1 MPKSKFRH
9 YPILFSQDPS
19 EEGGARETG
28 NSQMTNVKQDKA
40 PQSEITEPGRQTT
53 GPPMPP
59 PQPRLAPLMPVHK
72 VTCPYSLAQNP
83 PRPNSFLQA
92 ETAEKDTHFGF
103 HKIEGQKSVV
113 LQPECP
119 LVMTYTL
126 LRQFGLLQLKASRR
140 RHSCFQA
147 QTLSNN
153 TTSSGPPAI
162 FQNHFWL

>member
-1 MPKSKFRH
+1 MPKSKFIH
-9 YPILFSQDPS
+9 YLILFSQYPS

-28 NSQMTNVKQDKA
+28 NSQMTNMKQDKA
-40 PQSEITEPGRQTT
+40 PQSEITEPGLKSKSSDHWA
-53 GPPMPP
+53 PHAS

-119 LVMTYTL
+119 LVMT
-126 LRQFGLLQLKASRR
+126 
-140 RHSCFQA
+140 
-147 QTLSNN
+147 
-153 TTSSGPPAI
+153 
-162 FQNHFWL
+162 